1 MEPPRFSLTTPS
13 QVPNMHEPGSNPQH
27 GADAAAAAA
36 AAALRTG
43 VFGGEPA
50 APGAAIAAATA
61 APVVAAAPVAPP
73 VSGLPGA
80 TAGWVP
86 TPRRRLGDIVVDAMW
101 VPRTVVEEMV
111 DEARRM
117 GRPIGQLLLDRGMI
131 TSEQLGQAI
140 AERFGLPYLSVRQAD
155 IDLRAAT
162 MVDTQTAR
170 RLRALPIAFDDD
182 TLVVAMV
189 DPGNIVALDDIAMLT
204 GQRVRPIVV
213 GDEDL
218 DVVISRV
225 LGVDSEVGAVL
236 EQIDDVMPLRP
247 EEEDLRE
254 TTDDEGPAVR
264 IVQSVIAQAVDRHAS
279 DIHFDPVADGL
290 SVRFRIDGV
299 VHEVTSVPKQLA
311 ASVVSRLKIL
321 AELNIAERRMPQD
334 GRVGFNMD
342 GRRVDLRVVTL
353 PLVDGESVVL
363 RVLDSGG
370 TVRSLKELGM
380 NADAEARLVHALG
393 RSSGGILATGPT
405 GSGKTT
411 TVYGAL
417 QLTNTGD
424 RTLITIEDPVEY
436 RVPGVKQL
444 QINPKIGLEFA
455 GGLRAMVRADP
466 DVMLVGEIRDA
477 ESAQIAMQAAITG
490 HLVLSTLHTNN
501 AATAL
506 SRLVDMG
513 VPPFM
518 VVSAVTCVV
527 GQRLARKLCDHC
539 KTPAQIA
546 AELIGGEPGT
556 FVSVFEPVGCAKCA
570 DTGYDGRVGLYE
582 VLEVTDEIRKLV
594 IGAAG
599 ADEISRVAVTQGM
612 QTMREDGIQR
622 VLAGHTSAAELARVA
637 PV

>member
-1 MEPPRFSLTTPS
+1 MTEHAS
-13 QVPNMHEPGSNPQH
+13 QPPQH

-36 AAALRTG
+36 AASLRSG
-43 VFGGEPA
+43 VFGGEPV
-50 APGAAIAAATA
+50 AAATA
-61 APVVAAAPVAPP
+61 PLSPHSPVPSVPGAI
-73 VSGLPGA
+73 SLPGA

-101 VPRTVVEEMV
+101 VPRSVVEEMV
-111 DEARRM
+111 EEARSL
-117 GRPIGQLLLDRGMI
+117 GRPIGQLLLDRNML

-140 AERFGLPYLSVRQAD
+140 AERFGLPYIAIRQAEV
-155 IDLRAAT
+155 DLRAAT
-162 MVDTQTAR
+162 LIDTQTAR
-170 RLRALPIAFDDD
+170 RLRSLPIAYDDD

-218 DVVISRV
+218 EVVIKRV

-236 EQIDDVMPLRP
+236 EQIDELVPSRDL
-247 EEEDLRE
+247 EDDLRE
-254 TTDDEGPAVR
+254 TTDDEGPAVK
-264 IVQSVIAQAVDRHAS
+264 IVQSIISQAVERRAS

-299 VHEVTSVPKQLA
+299 VHEVTAVPRQVA
-311 ASVVSRLKIL
+311 ASVISRIKIL
-321 AELNIAERRMPQD
+321 AELNIAERRLPQD
-334 GRVGFNMD
+334 GRVGFNID

-370 TVRSLKELGM
+370 TVRGLAELGM
-380 NADAEARLVHALG
+380 RPEAEDRLVRALG
-393 RSSGGILATGPT
+393 RSHGGILATGPT

-444 QINPKIGLEFA
+444 QVNPKIGLEFTD
-455 GGLRAMVRADP
+455 GLRAMVRADP

-513 VPPFM
+513 VPAFM

-527 GQRLARKLCDHC
+527 GQRLARRLCDHC
-539 KTPAQIA
+539 KTSSLIPA
-546 AELIGGEPGT
+546 EMLDGEPGT
-556 FVSVFEPVGCAKCA
+556 DVAVYEPVGCAKCT
-570 DTGYDGRVGLYE
+570 DTGYDGRIGLYE
-582 VLEVTDEIRKLV
+582 VLEVTDEIRRLV
-594 IGAAG
+594 VANAG
-599 ADEISRVAVTQGM
+599 ADEIGRVAVEQGM
-612 QTMREDGIQR
+612 QTMRDDGIQR
-622 VLAGHTSAAELARVA
+622 VLDGLTSPAELARVA
-637 PV
+637 PN

>member
-1 MEPPRFSLTTPS
+1 MI
-13 QVPNMHEPGSNPQH
+13 EPGSNPAT

-36 AAALRTG
+36 AAALKTG
-43 VFGGEPA
+43 VWGGEPA
-50 APGAAIAAATA
+50 PAGAAIAAAVA
-61 APVVAAAPVAPP
+61 APAPPPVA
-73 VSGLPGA
+73 SLPGA

-101 VPRTVVEEMV
+101 VPRAVVEQMV
-111 DEARRM
+111 EEARSL
-117 GRPIGQLLLDRGMI
+117 GRPIGQLLLDRNLI

-162 MVDTQTAR
+162 MIDTQTAR
-170 RLRALPIAFDDD
+170 RLRSLPIAFDDD

-213 GDEDL
+213 GDDDL
-218 DVVISRV
+218 EVVIKRV

-236 EQIDDVMPLRP
+236 EQIDDLVPQRL

-254 TTDDEGPAVR
+254 TTDDEGPAVK
-264 IVQSVIAQAVDRHAS
+264 IVQSVIAQAVERRAS
-279 DIHFDPVADGL
+279 DIHFDPVPDGL
-290 SVRFRIDGV
+290 IVRFRIDGV
-299 VHEVTSVPKQLA
+299 VHEVTAVPRQIA
-311 ASVVSRLKIL
+311 GSVVSRLKIL

-334 GRVGFNMD
+334 GRVGFNID
-342 GRRVDLRVVTL
+342 GRRIDLRVVTL

-370 TVRSLKELGM
+370 TVRGLAELGM
-380 NADAEARLVHALG
+380 NPEAEARLVRALG
-393 RSSGGILATGPT
+393 RANGGILATGPT

-444 QINPKIGLEFA
+444 QVNPKIGLEFA
-455 GGLRAMVRADP
+455 SGLRAMVRADP
-466 DVMLVGEIRDA
+466 DVMLVGEIRDS

-527 GQRLARKLCDHC
+527 GQRLARRLCDHC
-539 KTPAQIA
+539 KAP
-546 AELIGGEPGT
+546 AELPAELLGGEPGT
-556 FVSVFEPVGCAKCA
+556 MVAVFDPVGCAKCA
-570 DTGYDGRVGLYE
+570 DTGYDGRIGLYE
-582 VLEVTDEIRKLV
+582 VLEVSDEIRKLV
-594 IGAAG
+594 VTGAG
-599 ADEISRVAVTQGM
+599 ADEIAQVAKEQGM

-622 VLAGHTSAAELARVA
+622 VVAGLTSPGELARVA
-637 PV
+637 PL

>member
-1 MEPPRFSLTTPS
+1 
-13 QVPNMHEPGSNPQH
+13 MHEPGSNPQH

-36 AAALRTG
+36 AAALRSG
-43 VFGGEPA
+43 VWGGEPA
-50 APGAAIAAATA
+50 APGAAIAAASA
-61 APVVAAAPVAPP
+61 VPVAPAAPVAPP
-73 VSGLPGA
+73 AAGLPGA

-111 DEARRM
+111 GEARSM
-117 GRPIGQLLLDRGMI
+117 GRPIGQLLLDRGLI

-162 MVDTQTAR
+162 MVDTNTAR

-218 DVVISRV
+218 DVVIKRV

-236 EQIDDVMPLRP
+236 EHIDDVMPMRQE

-279 DIHFDPVADGL
+279 DIHFDPVAEGL
-290 SVRFRIDGV
+290 IVRFRIDGV
-299 VHEVTSVPKQLA
+299 VHEVTSVPKQVA
-311 ASVVSRLKIL
+311 PSVVSRLKIL

-342 GRRVDLRVVTL
+342 GRRIDLRVVTL

-370 TVRSLKELGM
+370 TVRSLQELGM
-380 NADAEARLVHALG
+380 NADAEARLVRALG

-444 QINPKIGLEFA
+444 QVNPKIGLEFA

-539 KTPAQIA
+539 KAPAQVA

-556 FVSVFEPVGCAKCA
+556 VVSVYEPVGCAKCA
-570 DTGYDGRVGLYE
+570 DTGYDGRIGLYE
-582 VLEVTDEIRKLV
+582 VLEVSDEIRKLV
-594 IGAAG
+594 VSAAG
-599 ADEISRVAVTQGM
+599 ADEIAKVAVSQGM

-622 VLAGHTSAAELARVA
+622 VLDGHTSVGELARVA

>member
-1 MEPPRFSLTTPS
+1 
-13 QVPNMHEPGSNPQH
+13 MHEPGSNHKH

-50 APGAAIAAATA
+50 APGAAIAAATP
-61 APVVAAAPVAPP
+61 APVAAAPLTPP

-111 DEARRM
+111 DEARRL

-140 AERFGLPYLSVRQAD
+140 AERFGLPYLPVRQAD

-218 DVVISRV
+218 DVVIARV

-247 EEEDLRE
+247 EEDDLRE

-299 VHEVTSVPKQLA
+299 VHEVTSVPKQIA

-370 TVRSLKELGM
+370 TVRSLQELGM
-380 NADAEARLVHALG
+380 NADAEARLVRALG

-539 KTPAQIA
+539 KAPVQVA
-546 AELIGGEPGT
+546 AELIGGEAGT

-570 DTGYDGRVGLYE
+570 DTGYDGRIGLYE
-582 VLEVTDEIRKLV
+582 VLEVSDEIRKLV
-594 IGAAG
+594 IAAAG
-599 ADEISRVAVTQGM
+599 ADEISRVAVAQGM

>member
-1 MEPPRFSLTTPS
+1 
-13 QVPNMHEPGSNPQH
+13 MHEHAPHHSNP
-27 GADAAAAAA
+27 ADAAAAAA
-36 AAALRTG
+36 AASLRTG
-43 VFGGEPA
+43 VYGGTPV
-50 APGAAIAAATA
+50 PGAASAAAATA
-61 APVVAAAPVAPP
+61 AVATATVPVTTG
-73 VSGLPGA
+73 SLPGA
-80 TAGWVP
+80 AGGWVP

-111 DEARRM
+111 EEARSL
-117 GRPIGQLLLDRGMI
+117 GRPIGQLLLDRNLI

-140 AERFGLPYLSVRQAD
+140 AERFGLPYLSIRQAEV
-155 IDLRAAT
+155 DLRAAT
-162 MVDTQTAR
+162 LIDATTAR
-170 RLRALPIAFDDD
+170 RLRSLPVAFDDE

-213 GDEDL
+213 GDD
-218 DVVISRV
+218 DIDMVINRV
-225 LGVDSEVGAVL
+225 LGVDSEVTSVL
-236 EQIDDVMPLRP
+236 EQIDDTSPLDAL
-247 EEEDLRE
+247 EDLRE
-254 TTDDEGPAVR
+254 TTDDEGPTVK
-264 IVQSVIAQAVDRHAS
+264 IVQSIIAQAVERRAS
-279 DIHFDPVADGL
+279 DIHFDPAPEGL
-290 SVRFRIDGV
+290 VVRFRIDGV
-299 VHEVTSVPKQLA
+299 VHEVTSVPRSLA
-311 ASVVSRLKIL
+311 ASVVSRVKIL

-334 GRVGFNMD
+334 GRVGFNID

-370 TVRSLKELGM
+370 TVRGLEELGM
-380 NADAEARLVHALG
+380 RPDAQERLIRALH
-393 RSSGGILATGPT
+393 RSHGGILATGPT

-444 QINPKIGLEFA
+444 QINPKIGLEFQN
-455 GGLRAMVRADP
+455 GLRAMVRADP

-513 VPPFM
+513 VPAFM

-527 GQRLARKLCDHC
+527 GQRLARRLCDHC
-539 KTPAQIA
+539 KEPVEIP
-546 AELIGGEPGT
+546 AELLDGEPGT
-556 FVSVFEPVGCAKCA
+556 MVAGFGPVGCAKCA
-570 DTGYDGRVGLYE
+570 DTGYDGRIGLYE
-582 VLEVTDEIRKLV
+582 VLEVSDEIRRLV
-594 IGAAG
+594 ITAAG
-599 ADEISRVAVTQGM
+599 ADEIGRVAKEEGMLSLRQDAILRVREGLTSVGELSRVAAV
-612 QTMREDGIQR
+612 
-622 VLAGHTSAAELARVA
+622 
-637 PV
+637 

>member
-1 MEPPRFSLTTPS
+1 MT
-13 QVPNMHEPGSNPQH
+13 EPGLNP
-27 GADAAAAAA
+27 ADAAAAAA
-36 AAALRTG
+36 AATLKTG
-43 VFGGEPA
+43 VWGGTP
-50 APGAAIAAATA
+50 
-61 APVVAAAPVAPP
+61 VAAAPAPAP
-73 VSGLPGA
+73 APAYSTTATAPATSGLPGA

-111 DEARRM
+111 EEARSM
-117 GRPIGQLLLDRGMI
+117 GRPIGQLLLDRNLI

-140 AERFGLPYLSVRQAD
+140 AERFGLPYLSIRQAE

-162 MVDTQTAR
+162 MVDTVTAR
-170 RLRALPIAFDDD
+170 RLRSLPIAFDDD

-218 DVVISRV
+218 EVVLKRV

-236 EQIDDVMPLRP
+236 EQIDDLVPSRF

-254 TTDDEGPAVR
+254 TSDDEGPAVK
-264 IVQSVIAQAVDRHAS
+264 IVQSVIAQAVERNAS

-290 SVRFRIDGV
+290 TVRFRIDGV
-299 VHEVTSVPKQLA
+299 VHQVTAVPRQIA
-311 ASVVSRLKIL
+311 GAVISRLKIL

-334 GRVGFNMD
+334 GRVGFNID
-342 GRRVDLRVVTL
+342 GRRIDLRVVTL

-370 TVRSLKELGM
+370 TVRGLAELGM
-380 NADAEARLVHALG
+380 NADAEARLVRALG
-393 RSSGGILATGPT
+393 RANGGILATGPT

-424 RTLITIEDPVEY
+424 RTLVTIEDPVEY
-436 RVPGVKQL
+436 RIPGVKQL
-444 QINPKIGLEFA
+444 QVNPKIGLEFA
-455 GGLRAMVRADP
+455 SGLRAMVRADP
-466 DVMLVGEIRDA
+466 DVMLVGEIRDT

-513 VPPFM
+513 VPAFM

-527 GQRLARKLCDHC
+527 GQRLARRLCDDC
-539 KTPAQIA
+539 KAPTQMP
-546 AELIGGEPGT
+546 AELIGGEADT
-556 FVSVFEPVGCAKCA
+556 FVSVFEPVGCAKCS
-570 DTGYDGRVGLYE
+570 DTGYDGRIGLYE
-582 VLEVTDEIRKLV
+582 VLEVTDEIRRLV
-594 IGAAG
+594 VAGVG
-599 ADEISRVAVTQGM
+599 ADEIARVAEAQGM

-622 VLAGHTSAAELARVA
+622 VLAGLTSPGELARVA
-637 PV
+637 PM